1 MSNIEIG
8 SLKDNYFHI
17 GSTGKTEPTDTYFF
31 SLPTM
36 GSARISAVGFSGDI
50 NMELRDKE
58 GRLIKSIST
67 SDKNTGIL
75 SIDNLGVAD
84 YILNVSPVSG
94 NTNYQVSLT
103 PDGKV
108 DPLTGMGVEA
118 GFFTTD
124 QKGEVG
130 FDLLHD
136 GGSYKGEVAIFSLD
150 GMEEF
155 TSDSKEFIKEAAKRA
170 LSDSVLGHIVI
181 SESTEGA
188 NPEFRG
194 SLGNENY
201 NNEPYKGI
209 KTFTMSPGKAFAVML
224 VPNGKVQEV
233 FDNPDVG
240 GDKRPLF
247 SLSSSNPNDAWL
259 YGQIADVTG
268 AGKVFPIE
276 NQGVDTGSDRDYQDI
291 IFKLTGATGKA
302 VLLKEVINPAKDWT
316 TSEGGNKLIDFITLN
331 PQINTPPPDLQ
342 FELKSIYTTDE
353 TIDLRSGKVA
363 DTHGVI
369 DIARI
374 DLSLRKEGGQWTN
387 LEGTTNFIV
396 DSGGFATFSY
406 SLPALAT
413 GTYEL
418 RAIAYDREGATSNTV
433 LKSFTVNEATVTPTL
448 TPTPTPTPTP
458 TLTPI
463 NYFPP
468 ENLQFSLSTT
478 YKPNEAIQLTNAK
491 VFDADGAKNLDKID
505 FWLQKEGG
513 EWTDIRDATTFILDR
528 LDERWATFN
537 YTLNGL
543 TAGKYQLK
551 AIAYDRAGAATNEV
565 LHNLSINS
573 PPSDLQFRILPLY
586 TKGEKISFSGAK
598 VFDSEGVKDIA
609 KVDFWF
615 QTEGGERIEIAN
627 DDTEFTS
634 DSDGL
639 GRFNFSADLSSLAPG
654 RYQLSAK
661 AYDQAGNESSVASEK
676 FALISDPGPDGLS
689 DEVRLAIVGAAN
701 LDSYPPEDLAAT
713 TEWVVWV
720 TPGESSPKLA
730 ASIGAIDRGGTGQ
743 IPNTFIWKFPEG
755 SSPEKVAAE
764 LKAKPGVEY
773 AYPQV
778 PVKLHLLYQPNDTLY
793 PQQWNLANANVPAAW
808 NVTNAANS
816 PAVRGRG
823 VTIAIV
829 DDGLEHNH
837 PDLKSRYNSSLSW
850 DFTDNDSVPSPSSRT
865 TPIPALLS
873 PEGNSGNS
881 IKFYFPVN
889 WTGMVKDVQLNFNFP
904 QSLPPNL
911 PKPEELQV
919 SLSSPAKPRFDPFY
933 RRASF
938 GARRWWPGR
947 NDLRFT
953 QSVSG
958 AALTQNTSQSFPPNQ
973 GTFDPD
979 PGTFYMNSAVGNWE
993 LEITIPN
1000 PDPIKYDANEISQ
1013 LRQEILRNP
1022 TAWSLQ
1028 VNTLNPHG
1036 TAVAGI
1042 AAASENGQGIVGVAP
1057 EAKLAGIRLLGKTDP
1072 LNYEVNPSGQEVAD
1086 ALFDPPTPAGVSNRN
1101 QSIDIFNNSWGP
1113 EYLRRQPLAL
1123 AALENGVTEGR
1134 NRRGNTYVFAGGNEG
1149 NYYGNVNYN
1158 SFASSR
1164 NAIAV
1169 AAIDN
1174 KGNHAP
1180 YSTPGAAI
1188 FISAPSDNGTGD
1200 KLQEITTTDILESQ
1214 PPYAYNFGGTSAA
1227 APLVSGVIAL
1237 MLEAN
1242 PDLTTR
1248 DIQHILVNTAE
1259 KNDPSGKYKDGK
1271 PKWQQNGGG
1280 NLVSYEYGFGAIDAA
1295 KAVNLAVKWKRV
1307 GDEVSVT
1314 SGLQNVIERI
1324 PNGIPESIPE
1334 GSTKGITKN
1343 TTISEKIIVEKA
1355 EVIFDAT
1362 HPDWGEFT
1370 VKLISPN
1377 GTESVLASPI
1387 PNPANSSDSEKIVPD
1402 SPEWKF
1408 ISLRHW
1414 GESSQ
1419 GQWKL
1424 QVIDNYGNQLEGT
1437 WNNWKL
1443 NLYGSSPEE
1452 SPKVVTNT

>member
-36 GSARISAVGFSGDI
+36 GSARISAEGFSGDI

-67 SDKNTGIL
+67 SAKNTGIL
-75 SIDNLGVAD
+75 SIDNSEVTD
-84 YILNVSPVSG
+84 YTLNVSPVLG

-130 FDLLHD
+130 LDLLHD

-150 GMEEF
+150 GMEKF
-155 TSDSKEFIKEAAKRA
+155 TSGSKEFIKEAANRA
-170 LSDSVLGHIVI
+170 LSNSVLGHIVI

-194 SLGNENY
+194 SLGDENY

-209 KTFTMSPGKAFAVML
+209 KIFTMTPGKAFAVML

-233 FDNPDVG
+233 FDNPDIG

-268 AGKVFPIE
+268 AGKAFPIE
-276 NQGVDTGSDRDYQDI
+276 DERVDTGSDRNYQDI

-302 VLLKEVINPAKDWT
+302 GLLKEVINPAKDWT

-331 PQINTPPPDLQ
+331 PQKNTPTPDLQ
-342 FELKSIYTTDE
+342 FELKSIYTTGE
-353 TIDLRSGKVA
+353 TIELRSGKVA
-363 DTHGVI
+363 DTNGEI

-374 DLSLRKEGGQWTN
+374 DLSLRKEGKEWIN
-387 LEGTTNFIV
+387 LEGTTNFIP
-396 DSGGFATFSY
+396 DSQGFATFSY
-406 SLPALAT
+406 SLPVLAT

-418 RAIAYDREGATSNTV
+418 KAIAYNHEGATSNTV
-433 LKSFTVNEATVTPTL
+433 LKSFTVKEAAV
-448 TPTPTPTPTP
+448 TPTP
-458 TLTPI
+458 TLTPTATPTSTPTPI
-463 NYFPP
+463 NQSP
-468 ENLQFSLSTT
+468 EKLQFSLPAT

-491 VFDADGAKNLDKID
+491 IFDANGANNLANID

-513 EWTDIRDATTFILDR
+513 EWTDISDATTFIPDSLDN
-528 LDERWATFN
+528 LWATFN

-543 TAGKYQLK
+543 VAGKYQLK
-551 AIAYDRAGAATNEV
+551 AVAYDQAGAASNEV
-565 LHNLSINS
+565 LHNFLINS
-573 PPSDLQFRILPLY
+573 AAGDLQFRILPLY

-598 VFDSEGVKDIA
+598 VFESEGVSDID

-615 QTEGGERIEIAN
+615 QKEGGEYFEI
-627 DDTEFTS
+627 DPDVTEFTS
-634 DSDGL
+634 DSDGFS
-639 GRFNFSADLSSLAPG
+639 RFNFTADLSSLAPG

-661 AYDQAGNESSVASEK
+661 AYDQAGNPSSVASEK
-676 FALISDPGPDGLS
+676 FALISDPGSDGLS

-701 LDSYPPEDLAAT
+701 LDSYPSEALAET

-720 TPGESSPKLA
+720 TPGQLSGQLA
-730 ASIGAIDRGGTGQ
+730 ASIGAIDQGGTDH

-755 SSPEKVAAE
+755 SAPENVAAQ
-764 LKAKPGVEY
+764 LRALPGVEY

-778 PVKLHLLYQPNDTLY
+778 PVKLHLLYEPKDILY
-793 PQQWNLANANVPAAW
+793 KQQWNLAKANVPAAW
-808 NVTNAANS
+808 DVIN
-816 PAVRGRG
+816 PATSQTVRGRG
-823 VTIAIV
+823 ATIAIV
-829 DDGLEHNH
+829 DDGLDHKH
-837 PDLKSRYNSSLSW
+837 PDLVDRYMSNLSW
-850 DFTDNDSVPSPSSRT
+850 DFTDGDNDPSPSST
-865 TPIPALLS
+865 TSPVDAILS
-873 PEGNSGNS
+873 PQGNSGNS

-889 WTGMVKDVQLNFNFP
+889 LTGMVKDVEHNFHFTP
-904 QSLPPNL
+904 SLLPNL
-911 PKPEELQV
+911 PQPQQLQV
-919 SLSSPAKPRFDPFY
+919 LLSSPDKPPVSLFY
-933 RRASF
+933 RRPSF
-938 GARRWWPGR
+938 GARLWWPGR
-947 NDLRFT
+947 NDLNFFP
-953 QSVSG
+953 SVT
-958 AALTQNTSQSFPPNQ
+958 APLTGNTSTPSFPLN
-973 GTFDPD
+973 
-979 PGTFYMNSAVGNWE
+979 PGTFYKTSVGGNWE
-993 LEITIPN
+993 LEIKN
-1000 PDPIKYDANEISQ
+1000 PDPNQYDSVAMQLLGQELLKHWKLRIS
-1013 LRQEILRNP
+1013 
-1022 TAWSLQ
+1022 AA
-1028 VNTLNPHG
+1028 NPHG

-1042 AAASENGQGIVGVAP
+1042 AAASENNQGIVGVAP
-1057 EAKLAGIRLLGKTDP
+1057 EANLAGIRLFGNTDP
-1072 LNYEVNPSGQEVAD
+1072 LNYTLDPRGIQIAD
-1086 ALFDPPTPAGVSNRN
+1086 ALFDTRTQAEGSNRN

-1113 EYLRRQPLAL
+1113 PYMMRQPLAL
-1123 AALENGVTEGR
+1123 AALESGVTKGR

-1169 AAIDN
+1169 AAIDQV
-1174 KGNHAP
+1174 GNHAP

-1188 FISAPSDNGTGD
+1188 FISAPSDNGASDNSQG
-1200 KLQEITTTDILESQ
+1200 ITTTDILENQ
-1214 PPYAYNFGGTSAA
+1214 PPYTHKFGGTSAA

-1242 PDLTTR
+1242 PNLTTR
-1248 DIQHILVNTAE
+1248 DIQHILVNTAYR
-1259 KNDPSGKYKDGK
+1259 NDPSGLDENGK
-1271 PKWQQNGGG
+1271 PKWQQNGVKRW
-1280 NLVSYEYGFGAIDAA
+1280 VSYEYGFGAIDAA
-1295 KAVNLAVKWKRV
+1295 TAVQKAVEWQPV
-1307 GDEVSVT
+1307 GKEVSVA
-1314 SGLQNVIERI
+1314 SDLEDVIEMI
-1324 PNGIPESIPE
+1324 PNGNPE
-1334 GSTKGITKN
+1334 GITAN
-1343 TTISEKIIVEKA
+1343 TTISKNIIVEKA

-1362 HPDWGEFT
+1362 HPDWGDFT
-1370 VKLISPN
+1370 VKLISPM
-1377 GTESVLASPI
+1377 GTESVLAKPL
-1387 PNPANSSDSEKIVPD
+1387 PNPPNSNSNSEPIVPD
-1402 SPEWKF
+1402 SPQWKF

-1419 GQWKL
+1419 GEWRL
-1424 QVIDNYGNQLEGT
+1424 QVIDDKGNESKGT
-1437 WNNWKL
+1437 WNAWKL
-1443 NLYGSSPEE
+1443 NLYGY
-1452 SPKVVTNT
+1452 